1 MADGP
6 TLLVFSGAGLSAE
19 SGIPTY
25 RDHDGLWRGI
35 NPQTVATRAA
45 LVDNPEL
52 VREFCNERRAAI
64 GEAQPNAA
72 HRLIARWQQTYP
84 GTRLITQNVDDLLER
99 AGCIDVMHV
108 HGRYT
113 HMRCE
118 GCGLVWEIGY
128 AAVEA
133 GERCPRERCRSRR
146 IRPAIVFFHELAP
159 LYRDMHKALGKL
171 GHGDV
176 LVVIGTTG
184 AVVDIGALARPLR
197 CHKLL
202 VNLNPSEDLDERIFD
217 WVRMAP
223 VCTVLDELDAEVQRL
238 LAERAGIASR

>member
-1 MADGP
+1 MADTP

-25 RDHDGLWRGI
+25 RDHDGLWHGVD
-35 NPQTVATRAA
+35 PQSVATREA
-45 LVDNPEL
+45 LVTKPDL
-52 VREFCNERRAAI
+52 VRTFSNERRAAI
-64 GEAQPNAA
+64 GHAQPNPA
-72 HRLIARWQQTYP
+72 HHRIALWQQRYN
-84 GTRLITQNVDDLLER
+84 TRLITQNVDDLLER
-99 AGCIDVMHV
+99 AGCTDVMHV

-118 GCGLVWEIGY
+118 GCGLEWEIGY

-133 GERCPRERCRSRR
+133 GDRCPRERCKSRK
-146 IRPAIVFFHELAP
+146 IRPAIVFFNEGAP
-159 LYRDMHKALGKL
+159 LYRDMRRAIHKL
-171 GHGDV
+171 GRNDV

-184 AVVDIGALARPLR
+184 TVVDIGSLARPLY

-202 VNLNPSEDLDERIFD
+202 VNLAPSPDLDEHGFD

-223 VCTVLDELDAEVQRL
+223 VCSVLDELNAELERL
-238 LAERAGIASR
+238 LS

>member
-1 MADGP
+1 MADMR

-35 NPQTVATRAA
+35 DPQSVATREA
-45 LVDNPEL
+45 LVSRPEL

-64 GEAQPNAA
+64 GRAQPNPA
-72 HRLIARWQQTYP
+72 HQLLARWQQRYP
-84 GTRLITQNVDDLLER
+84 GARLITQNVDDLLER
-99 AGCIDVMHV
+99 AGCTDVMHV

-118 GCGLVWEIGY
+118 GCGLVWELGY

-133 GERCPRERCRSRR
+133 GERCPRARCKSRK
-146 IRPAIVFFHELAP
+146 IRPAIVFFHETAP
-159 LYRDMHKALGKL
+159 LYRDMYRAIGKL
-171 GHGDV
+171 ERDDV

-202 VNLNPSEDLDERIFD
+202 VNLNPSPELDERIFD

-223 VCTVLDELDAEVQRL
+223 VCSVLDELDDEVQRL
-238 LAERAGIASR
+238 LA